1 LHISHPQI
9 EALVFI
15 QDRILPY
22 LRQISDFRKMK
33 WIKDTGD
40 DTAKDETKKDGLLL
54 N

>member
-1 LHISHPQI
+1 LHISCPQI

-22 LRQISDFRKMK
+22 LRQVSNFRKMK
-33 WIKDTGD
+33 WIKDTED
-40 DTAKDETKKDGLLL
+40 DTGKDETEKDGLLL